1 MEQQY
6 TAIEEAIVIVEIL
19 ELILS
24 HLPIYNL
31 LRVQAV
37 CHQWRAV
44 IQNSLQLQD
53 LLLLTKQQCEP
64 GNPQIARLHERRR
77 LRLPPAFDHPFK
89 NSGDRLHPL
98 LDHLSVAGPY
108 ICISREL
115 VEECRS
121 DPRFKQPDASWRKMR
136 LSSVPCHSVRI
147 YQANAY
153 YSVNNLDGITLG
165 QLMDEAEEADR
176 LQVPCKLHL
185 ALELHRRLLTQGSEV

>member
-1 MEQQY
+1 MDQQHP
-6 TAIEEAIVIVEIL
+6 AIDEAIVIVEIL

-24 HLPIYNL
+24 HLPIYDL
-31 LRVQAV
+31 LLAQAV
-37 CHQWRAV
+37 RHQWRAV
-44 IQNSLQLQD
+44 IQKSTRLQD
-53 LLLLTKQQCEP
+53 HLLLTKQQCEP
-64 GNPQIARLHERRR
+64 ENPQIARLHERRR

-98 LDHLSVAGPY
+98 LDGLSVAGPY

-115 VEECRS
+115 VSKCRS
-121 DPRFKQPDASWRKMR
+121 NQRFKTPEATWRKMR

-153 YSVNNLDGITLG
+153 YSVDNLDGITLG
-165 QLMDEAEEADR
+165 QLLDEAEEVDR

-185 ALELHRRLLTQGSEV
+185 SLELHGRLLTQGSEV